1 MNMKF
6 TNLLFCLLSVF
17 CSAFAQVPTN
27 GLVAYYPFN
36 GNANDESGNGNNGTV
51 HGASLAADRFGKVNS
66 AYAYGDLSQYVL
78 CPDVFDYK
86 NRSVSVWFNSTG
98 LTNSQ
103 LIYCYDNTGL
113 SYGFDQLE
121 LVNNNG
127 VSLLVFK
134 TCDGVQRLNVDISLN
149 EWHNAITVFSNGVT
163 TFYLD
168 GVFVGQFQYSSY
180 YTSGDGVNNFII
192 GSSRLLENGSDQ
204 HFIGLIDEVR
214 IYNRALTEVEVQSLY
229 NENRVN
235 LSLGLVAYYPFNGNA
250 NDESGNGNN
259 GTVYG
264 ASLTTDR
271 FGKVNS
277 AYAFDG
283 ISNYILAESTSNL
296 NNNNY
301 TYSFWVN
308 SKTIKPCSFIMEL
321 GYTDLWYSQSFGVN
335 NNYLSTSGWSANS
348 ANTNDSRINFQTGT
362 VPTYNVWH
370 NVVMQRSDNLVSI
383 YEDGKLLSSE
393 VVKGL
398 SPYYNSPLSFYIGTR
413 SNWATNPGNFFFGG
427 LIDDIRIYNRA
438 LNPAEI
444 TALNSITT
452 DSVIAGDVIADKE
465 QIIEIP
471 IYTNYSLSPENVIS
485 YQFDVD
491 YDVTKL
497 EYVGN
502 STVGTIA
509 EGGSVSVNVAS
520 AGKLKVGYMN
530 SSALVGTGNIL
541 KLQFKTIDYAT
552 TLVQLSNFYFNTK
565 SITNIKNSV
574 VTIADL
580 VSPAAD
586 VIINQ
591 VSDTVN
597 MGDTLL
603 LTATFTEPMRNSPLP
618 QISFSGAVTLTPTAM
633 VMVNDTVFTYQYVVP
648 KAQGKV
654 LISLGTG
661 KDLYGNTLISTPK
674 TGNSFVIRSIS
685 YGDVDA
691 DGKIMA
697 FDAALALQHS
707 VNVSPVDYP
716 LPWKAW
722 RVETANVDGVGLVT
736 ANDAALILKYSTGIV
751 SDFPACR
758 SFKEKALLLNSADV
772 IITLENNELVFR
784 SKGKLF
790 GLNIFYSDSSSL
802 LGKPYILINN
812 VMNIISI
819 EGDKTAIGIA
829 TAYAPDENTAL
840 IRIPVLSTKSEDLQ
854 FCMNINTE
862 TTVKSLSTTTGLS
875 DQKVD
880 ILKVY
885 PNPVDEILNIEI
897 PSDFKDALISIYAI
911 DGRLVY
917 SQKAGSANAKVNVD
931 SLAKGVYTVIVTAS
945 DKTSA
950 TKFIKK

>member
-1 MNMKF
+1 MKF
-6 TNLLFCLLSVF
+6 TNLLFCLLSVSF
-17 CSAFAQVPTN
+17 SAFAQVPTN

-36 GNANDESGNGNNGTV
+36 GNANDETGNGNNGTVHGASLATDRFGKVNSAYSFDGTADIELPTTNLVLSEYSYSFWAQVTPVPEVGSLYVAMSIGGDGGDQHVACDNQYVSSYNGWAADSYYGSGLQYLNFQQSALIQNKWSLITVTRNANSLKLYYDGNLVATDETVESTSPYYGTSNLKAFIGKRCLSTLPFKGLIDDVRIYNRALTEVEVQSLYNENKVNLSLGLVAYYPFNGNANDESGNGNNGTV
-51 HGASLAADRFGKVNS
+51 YGASLAADRFGKVNS

-86 NRSVSVWFNSTG
+86 NRSVSVWFNSAG

-113 SYGFDQLE
+113 VYGFDQLE

-127 VSLLVFK
+127 VSQLVFK
-134 TCDGVQRLNVDISLN
+134 TCDGVQRLNVDVSLN
-149 EWHNAITVFSNGVT
+149 KWHNAVTVFSDGVT

-180 YTSGDGVNNFII
+180 YTSGEGVNNFVI

-204 HFIGLIDEVR
+204 HFIGSIDEV
-214 IYNRALTEVEVQSLY
+214 
-229 NENRVN
+229 
-235 LSLGLVAYYPFNGNA
+235 
-250 NDESGNGNN
+250 
-259 GTVYG
+259 
-264 ASLTTDR
+264 
-271 FGKVNS
+271 
-277 AYAFDG
+277 
-283 ISNYILAESTSNL
+283 
-296 NNNNY
+296 
-301 TYSFWVN
+301 
-308 SKTIKPCSFIMEL
+308 
-321 GYTDLWYSQSFGVN
+321 
-335 NNYLSTSGWSANS
+335 
-348 ANTNDSRINFQTGT
+348 
-362 VPTYNVWH
+362 
-370 NVVMQRSDNLVSI
+370 
-383 YEDGKLLSSE
+383 
-393 VVKGL
+393 
-398 SPYYNSPLSFYIGTR
+398 
-413 SNWATNPGNFFFGG
+413 
-427 LIDDIRIYNRA
+427 RIYNRA

-444 TALNSITT
+444 TALNSITI
-452 DSVIAGDVIADKE
+452 DSVIAGDVITDKE

-471 IYTNYSLSPENVIS
+471 IYTNYSLSPDNVIS

-552 TLVQLSNFYFNTK
+552 TPVQLSNFYFNTK

-586 VIINQ
+586 VVFNQ

-597 MGDTLL
+597 MGDILL

-648 KAQGKV
+648 KSQGKV
-654 LISLGTG
+654 LISLGAG

-685 YGDVDA
+685 YGDVDD

-697 FDAALALQHS
+697 YDAALALQHS

-722 RVETANVDGVGLVT
+722 RVETANVDGVGVVT

-758 SFKEKALLLNSADV
+758 SFKEKAMLLNSADV

-790 GLNIFYSDSSSL
+790 GLNVFYSDSSSL

-917 SQKAGSANAKVNVD
+917 SQKAGSVNAKVNVD